1 MKYVRQ
7 FGRFLYDFLVGD
19 AWELFVGPLVGL
31 VVAWLLVVV
40 GLPAGVVGGILFAA
54 VIVVATVHLTI
65 ALRGSA

>member
-31 VVAWLLVVV
+31 ALAWLLVAA
-40 GLPAGVVGGILFAA
+40 GLPAAVVGGILFAA